1 MSDEVLS
8 QPAVM
13 SLQEAADILDV
24 HYMTAYR
31 YVRQGRLRATRS
43 KGVWNVTAEALDEFR
58 ASKSEKVAK
67 KAPSGDRRRTGNY
80 VRELEH
86 CLIVT
91 ADAPGAW
98 DVLKRAI
105 DAGNEVED
113 VYLDILTP
121 ALARIGEMWAGGE
134 IDIAVE
140 HQATSIATRLVG
152 QLSPRCSRRGR
163 RRGDILIGA
172 PSGERHALPLAMLAD
187 LLRLKGWEVY
197 DLGAD
202 TPADSFV
209 HAASKVKDLKAVGV
223 SVTST
228 DSVDGAVDVVRSL
241 RRAIGDEFPVI
252 LGGNAIQGIEH
263 ARSLGADFFAQ
274 GARGFM
280 DFLDQLTSQLSDR
293 DSHEA
298 QGEPVAEPKR
308 RTESSGKSADGAT
321 KSKSAGSKAKGA
333 VASSKAKGSGKSSN
347 GTSAKAKGNGTSS
360 NGKSSNGK
368 SSNGTGNGSN
378 GEHRDDGSDSGRG
391 PKRRSK

>member
-1 MSDEVLS
+1 MSDDVLS

-13 SLQEAADILDV
+13 SLQEAADVLAV

-31 YVRQGRLRATRS
+31 YVRQGRLRATRV
-43 KGVWNVTAEALDEFR
+43 KGVWNVTSEALDEFR
-58 ASKSEKVAK
+58 ASQSGQGTK
-67 KAPSGDRRRTGNY
+67 KTASGDRRRTGNY
-80 VRELEH
+80 VKELEH

-121 ALARIGEMWAGGE
+121 ALSRIGEMWAGGE

-252 LGGNAIQGIEH
+252 LGGNAIHGIEH

-280 DFLDQLTSQLSDR
+280 DFLDQLTSQVSDR
-293 DSHEA
+293 DNHEA

-308 RTESSGKSADGAT
+308 RSA
-321 KSKSAGSKAKGA
+321 
-333 VASSKAKGSGKSSN
+333 
-347 GTSAKAKGNGTSS
+347 S
-360 NGKSSNGK
+360 NGKSSTSKNNGK
-368 SSNGTGNGSN
+368 SSSGKSSSSKSSTSTRKPDGAKGKSPGAKGKSAGAKGKSAGGGQPGDGN
-378 GEHRDDGSDSGRG
+378 DSGSK
-391 PKRRSK
+391 PKRRTK

>member
-1 MSDEVLS
+1 
-8 QPAVM
+8 M
-13 SLQEAADILDV
+13 SLQEAADLLGV

-43 KGVWNVTAEALDEFR
+43 KGVWNVTSEALDDFR
-58 ASKSEKVAK
+58 QSKSDKTVK
-67 KAPSGDRRRTGNY
+67 KSPNGDRRRTGNY

-105 DAGNEVED
+105 DAGNEVEE

-121 ALARIGEMWAGGE
+121 ALSRIGEMWAGGE

-152 QLSPRCSRRGR
+152 QLSPKCSRRGR

-241 RRAIGDEFPVI
+241 RRAIGDEVPVI
-252 LGGNAIQGIEH
+252 LGGNAIRGIEH

-280 DFLDQLTSQLSDR
+280 EFLDQLTSQVSDR
-293 DSHEA
+293 DTHEA

-308 RTESSGKSADGAT
+308 RASSNGKSN
-321 KSKSAGSKAKGA
+321 GS
-333 VASSKAKGSGKSSN
+333 SGKSSN
-347 GTSAKAKGNGTSS
+347 GKSNGS

-368 SSNGTGNGSN
+368 SSNGKSNGSSGKSSNGKSNGSN
-378 GEHRDDGSDSGRG
+378 GDHRDDGSDSGRG
-391 PKRRSK
+391 PRRRSK

>member
-80 VRELEH
+80 VKELEH

-121 ALARIGEMWAGGE
+121 ALARIGEMSE
-134 IDIAVE
+134 
-140 HQATSIATRLVG
+140 SI
-152 QLSPRCSRRGR
+152 
-163 RRGDILIGA
+163 
-172 PSGERHALPLAMLAD
+172 
-187 LLRLKGWEVY
+187 
-197 DLGAD
+197 
-202 TPADSFV
+202 
-209 HAASKVKDLKAVGV
+209 
-223 SVTST
+223 
-228 DSVDGAVDVVRSL
+228 
-241 RRAIGDEFPVI
+241 
-252 LGGNAIQGIEH
+252 
-263 ARSLGADFFAQ
+263 
-274 GARGFM
+274 
-280 DFLDQLTSQLSDR
+280 
-293 DSHEA
+293 
-298 QGEPVAEPKR
+298 
-308 RTESSGKSADGAT
+308 
-321 KSKSAGSKAKGA
+321 
-333 VASSKAKGSGKSSN
+333 
-347 GTSAKAKGNGTSS
+347 
-360 NGKSSNGK
+360 
-368 SSNGTGNGSN
+368 
-378 GEHRDDGSDSGRG
+378 
-391 PKRRSK
+391 

>member
-1 MSDEVLS
+1 
-8 QPAVM
+8 M
-13 SLQEAADILDV
+13 SLQEAADVLGV

-31 YVRQGRLRATRS
+31 YVRQGRLRAARA

-58 ASKSEKVAK
+58 ASQSEKVAPK
-67 KAPSGDRRRTGNY
+67 QAGGDRRRTGNY

-98 DVLKRAI
+98 EVLKRAI

-113 VYLDILTP
+113 VYLEILTP
-121 ALARIGEMWAGGE
+121 VLGRIGEMWAGGE

-152 QLSPRCSRRGR
+152 QLSPWCARRGR

-172 PSGERHALPLAMLAD
+172 PSGERHALPLAILAD

-223 SVTST
+223 SVTSI

-241 RRAIGDEFPVI
+241 RRAIGDEVPVI
-252 LGGNAIQGIEH
+252 LGGNAIHGIDH
-263 ARSLGADFFAQ
+263 ARSLGADFFAL

-280 DFLDQLTSQLSDR
+280 EFLDQLTSQVSEA
-293 DSHEA
+293 DSQHA
-298 QGEPVAEPKR
+298 QGEPVTQPKR
-308 RTESSGKSADGAT
+308 RS
-321 KSKSAGSKAKGA
+321 SAG
-333 VASSKAKGSGKSSN
+333 GSPGKSS
-347 GTSAKAKGNGTSS
+347 
-360 NGKSSNGK
+360 
-368 SSNGTGNGSN
+368 NGSN

-391 PKRRSK
+391 PQRRSK